1 MTQERDAWG
10 ERLPRHLGL
19 WSAVGVLIGSTIG
32 SGIFRVPA
40 TVAGQLGDPGPVLL
54 AWVIGGLIALFGAL
68 TYAELAAALP
78 RSGGVFAYILEAF
91 GPLPA
96 FLFGWSELCVIRAS
110 ALGAISTIFAEYLG
124 PFITMTPMQ
133 VRWVAAAGII
143 LVGIVN
149 WGGVNMAA
157 VVTNLATVVK
167 YLALAALAI
176 LAFAAGQGSGSH
188 FTPAWPNGLNL
199 SLLGTALITIMWT
212 YDGWADLSFMGGEVK
227 NPGRTLPMALIIGT
241 MAIVAVYFLINAAYI
256 YLVPLPEMAGSTL
269 IASTAAERIPL
280 LGAAGA
286 SIVAAIVMISCFGT
300 LNASMMTGPRIFFA
314 MADRGLFFQRI
325 ARVSPRYQS
334 PSTAIWLATALGVVY
349 VLLNNFQQLA
359 EKFIL
364 GIWPFYALAV
374 AAVYVLRK
382 KRPDLAR
389 PYRAWGYPVIP
400 ALFLLASLAMVLNAL
415 WTEPVDTGITFAI
428 ILAGI
433 PAYLLWRR
441 FGNAR
446 HDSVTGDQ
454 RA

>member
-1 MTQERDAWG
+1 
-10 ERLPRHLGL
+10 
-19 WSAVGVLIGSTIG
+19 
-32 SGIFRVPA
+32 
-40 TVAGQLGDPGPVLL
+40 
-54 AWVIGGLIALFGAL
+54 
-68 TYAELAAALP
+68 
-78 RSGGVFAYILEAF
+78 
-91 GPLPA
+91 
-96 FLFGWSELCVIRAS
+96 
-110 ALGAISTIFAEYLG
+110 
-124 PFITMTPMQ
+124 
-133 VRWVAAAGII
+133 
-143 LVGIVN
+143 
-149 WGGVNMAA
+149 
-157 VVTNLATVVK
+157 
-167 YLALAALAI
+167 
-176 LAFAAGQGSGSH
+176 
-188 FTPAWPNGLNL
+188 
-199 SLLGTALITIMWT
+199 
-212 YDGWADLSFMGGEVK
+212 
-227 NPGRTLPMALIIGT
+227 MALIIGT
-241 MAIVAVYFLINAAYI
+241 IAIVAVYFLINAAYI
-256 YLVPLPEMAGSTL
+256 YLVPLPEMAGSAL

-314 MADRGLFFQRI
+314 MADRGLFFRRI

-374 AAVYVLRK
+374 AAVYILRK
-382 KRPDLAR
+382 KRPDLKR

-446 HDSVTGDQ
+446 HDPVTGDQ